1 MSVSIN
7 GYDIL
12 TDSRGVR
19 VVFYKVNHSSYGEVL
34 KRYNDFSTLHSH
46 LTITYPVIIL
56 PPLPPKHSFS
66 RLISKPW
73 GYTEDTVIIGR
84 RTRLLNHYIIKL
96 LSIDE
101 LNGSPIIENFLN
113 GGDNSEIK
121 PLATSRAKQGILLV
135 SPNPNSIEKMN
146 PFLPQLP
153 IPPVSYLKSF
163 KSPNNEIYKPIEYKI
178 KVLWSVIG
186 NLEMNVKGIKSDLDK
201 WRKQLVDLGGFLN
214 IMSMME
220 VNTHQRSIIEQT
232 GNRIDLTFLNI
243 EVLTTSIN
251 KNVLELI
258 LIVKYSI
265 SEIVKVLHYRKMK
278 ECQLNYLSLRINKMQ
293 MKLKLLVDR
302 LVQSLIL
309 KTSSTIV
316 ESPSLSR
323 ALKNLNINSMD
334 DGSIDI
340 TETNPET
347 VNIIKGL
354 HEELE
359 LRQIPCYNSLK
370 EDVKFVNE
378 IVERQANFNLQFLIT
393 LLINVTDNWQSCW
406 SQFNAAQV
414 KVWNFNLEEPDIT

>member
-1 MSVSIN
+1 MDTSII
-7 GYDIL
+7 GYEIL
-12 TDSRGVR
+12 TDSKGVR
-19 VVFYKVNHSSYGEVL
+19 VVFYKIQHPSYGEIL
-34 KRYNDFSTLHSH
+34 KRYSDFSTLHSH
-46 LTITYPVIIL
+46 LSITYPAIIL
-56 PPLPPKHSFS
+56 PPIPPKHSFS

-73 GYTEDTVIIGR
+73 GYTEDTDIIGR

-101 LNGSPIIENFLN
+101 LHHSPIIENFFN
-113 GGDNSEIK
+113 GGDISEIK
-121 PLATSRAKQGILLV
+121 TFAVSRAKQGVLLIP
-135 SPNPNSIEKMN
+135 PNPNSIDKMN
-146 PFLPQLP
+146 PYLPQLP

-163 KSPNNEIYKPIEYKI
+163 RSPNNEIYKPIEYKI
-178 KVLWSVIG
+178 KILWSIIG
-186 NLEMNVKGIKSDLDK
+186 KLEMTVKGIKSDLDN
-201 WRKQLVDLGGFLN
+201 WRRQLVDLGGFLN

-220 VNTHQRSIIEQT
+220 VNSVQRLIIEQT
-232 GNRIDLTFLNI
+232 GNKIDLTFLNI

-278 ECQLNYLSLRINKMQ
+278 ECQLAYLELRIKKIQ

-323 ALKNLNINSMD
+323 ALKNLNITPMED
-334 DGSIDI
+334 DHVNI

-347 VNIIKGL
+347 VKIIKDLNG
-354 HEELE
+354 ELE
-359 LRQIPCYNSLK
+359 SRQIPCYKSLRD
-370 EDVKFVNE
+370 DVKFVNE
-378 IVERQANFNLQFLIT
+378 TVERQANADLQFLIS
-393 LLINVTDNWQSCW
+393 LMMKVTNNWQSCW
-406 SQFNAAQV
+406 NQFNSAQI
-414 KVWNFNLEEPDIT
+414 KVWTSDHIIT